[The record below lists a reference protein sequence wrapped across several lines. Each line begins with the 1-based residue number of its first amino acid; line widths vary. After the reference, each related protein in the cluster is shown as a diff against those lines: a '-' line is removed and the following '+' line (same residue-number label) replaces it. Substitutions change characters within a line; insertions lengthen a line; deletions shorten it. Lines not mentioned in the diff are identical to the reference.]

1 MITVSEEGA
10 VDFARTARVA
20 TEAFGSQD
28 VTFSAARM
36 QWLYERAFGEGYTVV
51 TALDNDNKVGQIVL
65 LHQKIHLDG
74 RPVVAT
80 QLVDLFI
87 LQAYR
92 SQKLLPR
99 IYREIE
105 QLCETRN
112 IRLIVTLPN
121 VHSAGPN
128 AHFLKLRPF
137 LSLPIR
143 AGISLGRARPAR
155 LQFSGTIQATRKDDV
170 VERLSGFVTP
180 LTENGPHWDA
190 ARLFERMSDP
200 TRGYAIHATED
211 LLLVSSSRKTRG
223 ISHVLLCGFFARP
236 QTIAATSDV
245 RELIRAAAHLWR
257 HRIFIYAGI
266 NNSLAQLPGFPLP
279 ARFRRPVLVQM
290 RDFDSGAADLR
301 FDRFQLI
308 DSDFV

>member
-10 VDFARTARVA
+10 VDFERTARVA

-28 VTFSAARM
+28 VIFSAARM
-36 QWLYERAFGEGYTVV
+36 KWLYERAFGEGYTVV
-51 TALDNDNKVGQIVL
+51 AALDDGRKVGQIVL
-65 LHQKIHLDG
+65 LHQNIHLEG
-74 RPVVAT
+74 RPVTAT

-99 IYREIE
+99 IYQEIE
-105 QLCETRN
+105 RLCEARN

-121 VHSAGPN
+121 LYSVGPN

-143 AGISLGRARPAR
+143 AGIGLGRSRPVR
-155 LQFSGTIQATRKDDV
+155 LQFSGMIQAMRKDEV
-170 VERLSGFVTP
+170 VEWLSGFVTP
-180 LTENGPHWDA
+180 STENGPHWDA
-190 ARLFERMSDP
+190 GRLFERMSDP
-200 TRGYAIHATED
+200 TRGYAVHSTED
-211 LLLVSSSRKTRG
+211 LLLISSSRKTRG

-236 QTIAATSDV
+236 GTIATTGDV
-245 RELIRAAAHLWR
+245 RELTRAACHLWR

-266 NNSLAQLPGFPLP
+266 NNRLAQLPGLPLP
-279 ARFRRPVLVQM
+279 ARLRRPVLVQM
-290 RDFDSGAADLR
+290 RDF
-301 FDRFQLI
+301 
-308 DSDFV
+308 